1 MLDNVHEQ
9 ATDIGDEAATTML
22 SLSDIGTL
30 LTFQLELGLHL
41 EDSLCPQRPRE
52 RPSHRT

>member
-1 MLDNVHEQ
+1 MLDKVPEQ
-9 ATDIGDEAATTML
+9 ATDIGDEAATAM
-22 SLSDIGTL
+22 LSDIGTL
-30 LTFQLELGLHL
+30 LTFQVELGLHL